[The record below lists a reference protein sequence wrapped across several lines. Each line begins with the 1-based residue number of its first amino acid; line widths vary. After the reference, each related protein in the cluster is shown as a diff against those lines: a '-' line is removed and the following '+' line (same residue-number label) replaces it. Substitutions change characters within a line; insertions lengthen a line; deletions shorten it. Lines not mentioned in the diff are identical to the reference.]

1 MSQEELVS
9 DNDKVENFSDFDFK
23 RHSDSLI
30 SGIAQE
36 ISQLQIS
43 KDFAPNLDFTDSR

>member
-9 DNDKVENFSDFDFK
+9 DIDKVDNISDFDYK

-30 SGIAQE
+30 SGVAQE

-43 KDFAPNLDFTDSR
+43 RDFAPVK